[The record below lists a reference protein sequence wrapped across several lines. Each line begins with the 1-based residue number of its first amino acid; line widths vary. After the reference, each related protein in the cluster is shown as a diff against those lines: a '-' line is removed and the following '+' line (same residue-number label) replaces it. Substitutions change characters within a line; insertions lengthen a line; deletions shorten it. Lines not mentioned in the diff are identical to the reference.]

1 MLINNNAIGNLI
13 REGRVESIKSTIQT
27 GKEEGMISLERSLAD
42 LVKRN
47 EVALEVATL
56 HAASEQA
63 LSRYL

>member
-1 MLINNNAIGNLI
+1 M
-13 REGRVESIKSTIQT
+13 ESIKSTIQT
-27 GKEEGMISLERSLAD
+27 GKEEGMISLERYLAD

-56 HAASEQA
+56 HATNEQA